1 MSPALAILLLLGSPP
16 ALVAAQ
22 GAERGDRWRVEVS
35 PGRCIL
41 TRGTEPA
48 ATMLAVDALAGGDA
62 YNLLLMDVAST
73 VRPADGAPVTIAFT
87 GVDADFRRNG
97 TVSAFP
103 KGRALTVQGADEA
116 VLSALANAS
125 SVSFAVKSGASAP
138 HPVPGAA
145 KAVAAFRR
153 CLADQLVEWGADP
166 AQFAPGGAPPQALKH
181 RDYWFTPPQLLALN
195 WKGDRLDA
203 SFRLAVDTQGRI
215 ASCTALSETHATLQ
229 KDACK
234 PVLGRPLFRPARAP
248 DGSPV
253 QGAATFNI
261 KLFRAAR

>member
-1 MSPALAILLLLGSPP
+1 MSSALTILLLLSSPP
-16 ALVAAQ
+16 ATTTTQ
-22 GAERGDRWRVEVS
+22 GGERGDRWRIEVR

-41 TRGTEPA
+41 TQGTEPA
-48 ATMLAVDALAGGDA
+48 ATMLAIGALAGGDA
-62 YNLLLMDVAST
+62 YDLLLMDVAST
-73 VRPADGAPVTIAFT
+73 VQPAQGAPVTIAFR
-87 GVDADFRRNG
+87 GADVDIRHNG
-97 TVSAFP
+97 TVSAVP
-103 KGRALTVQGADEA
+103 KGRTFIVQGADEP

-125 SVSFAVKSGASAP
+125 SVSFAIKSGASAP

-166 AQFAPGGAPPQALKH
+166 AQFAPGGALPQALKH
-181 RDYWFTPPQLLALN
+181 RDYWFTPQQLLALD
-195 WKGDRLDA
+195 WKGDRLDV
-203 SFRLAVDTQGRI
+203 SFRLAVDAQGRI
-215 ASCTALSETHATLQ
+215 ASCTPLAPAHAALE

-234 PVLGRPLFRPARAP
+234 PVLGIPLFRPARAP